1 MIPTKHCQML
11 TARQQWRRR
20 VMPDNKE
27 IPQGRVMGTIC
38 GFEPLRR
45 SVTMVSFVAAIWGCS
60 PSIQAQV
67 AAPDVNRSNIALYYQ
82 SDVPVDELQ
91 AFDIV
96 VIDPGRANPPSTVNA
111 PLTTWMARL
120 RIDPL
125 AITSDYIERVVSP
138 LWAKGYRGFL
148 VDDGHPLGA
157 AQEKADQVLRQ
168 LIIAIKQAYPE
179 AGVILRNHLVL
190 AGEIANELD
199 ALVVDG
205 VYTSASAYGGV
216 QIPPAS
222 SSKNAARDA
231 LKVLQKQH
239 PALQIVALDYCF
251 QGDRVCRRER
261 AKQIE
266 VDGWTPYVTSAS
278 IDSIGVGHIEVMPR
292 KILMVQALGEDES
305 LHTST
310 GAYTMSMPLN
320 YLGYDVHYADVN
332 TRLPPRAN
340 NDRYAGIVVA
350 LQDVVRN
357 ATAWRLWLLSQIRNG
372 TKVVFMG
379 QLGFTLDGPTARQL
393 SLRVVPDPS
402 VPTGAYVISQDAV
415 IGFEVMPAP
424 DARAIVGIAA
434 GPEATSLL
442 RVGVGKHHYD
452 VVGLTPWGGF
462 ALAPYHMHLDTVDQY
477 RWPLQP
483 LEFYRRALALPDM
496 PVPDVTSE
504 NGRRLM
510 FTQVDG
516 DGFASRGE
524 FAGATH
530 QYSGQILYDRVFKR
544 YPIPMTISVIEGE
557 TGEKG
562 AYPTISPQLEP
573 LATKIFSLP
582 HVEIASHS
590 YSHPF
595 FWTEI
600 DGDLGVRRPVGERF
614 RLSGNHK
621 FPFNLPIKGYEMDVT
636 RELEGSVDYINT
648 RLAPPG
654 KKVKIFLWSGDAMA
668 SASVLR
674 RVARAGILNINGGDT
689 TITRQ
694 APSWT
699 KIAAYGIAKGPDP
712 DEFQVYAATMN
723 ENVYTGN
730 WTGPFYGYKRVLE
743 TFEMTDT
750 PIRFKA
756 LDIYYHFYSA
766 TKKAALDAVI
776 EVFDSALKQPVVPIY
791 TSDYIRR
798 VLEWRRTVVAR
809 EGDAWLVRT
818 GDDLRQLRWPGKGV
832 PHMDQA
838 QGLAGYM
845 PGPGGL
851 YIHMGDRQAKFS
863 MSASDR
869 DALPYIHT
877 ASGFVRNFSRLGNSL
892 RLDFGGY
899 YQPFILL
906 ANADNCRV
914 AVDGKPTSGSV
925 HSGLRRVSV
934 GGHVA
939 PSVNYHSVEV
949 NCG

>member
-1 MIPTKHCQML
+1 METTCG
-11 TARQQWRRR
+11 
-20 VMPDNKE
+20 MPL
-27 IPQGRVMGTIC
+27 
-38 GFEPLRR
+38 LRR
-45 SVTMVSFVAAIWGCS
+45 SVAPVLTSVWGKYTKRLATIVSCGAAIFGW
-60 PSIQAQV
+60 PPTIQAQV
-67 AAPDVNRSNIALYYQ
+67 TYSTVNRSNIALYYQ
-82 SDVPVDELQ
+82 SDVPVDELR
-91 AFDIV
+91 AFDVV
-96 VIDPGRANPPSTVNA
+96 VIDPSRAKPPSVADA
-111 PLTTWMARL
+111 PLTTWLARL
-120 RIDPL
+120 RVDPS
-125 AITSDYIERVVSP
+125 AITPDYLERVVSP
-138 LWAKGYRGFL
+138 LWKQGYRGFL
-148 VDDGHPLGA
+148 VDDDQPLGA
-157 AQEKADQVLRQ
+157 AAESVDHALRE
-168 LIIAIKQAYPE
+168 LVAAIKQAYPE
-179 AGVILRNHLVL
+179 ASVMLRNHLAL
-190 AGEIANELD
+190 AGEIADQLD

-205 VYTSASAYGGV
+205 VYNSASAYGAM
-216 QIPPAS
+216 QTPSAP
-222 SSKNAARDA
+222 SSKIAARDS
-231 LKVLQKQH
+231 LKVLQDRH

-266 VDGWTPYVTSAS
+266 MDGWTPYVTSAA
-278 IDSIGVGHIEVMPR
+278 IDSIGVGHIEIMPR
-292 KILMVQALGEDES
+292 KILMVQALEEHES

-320 YLGYDVHYADVN
+320 YLGYDVHYADAN

-350 LQDVVRN
+350 LQNVVSN
-357 ATAWRLWLLSQIRNG
+357 ATAWRLWLLNQIQNG
-372 TKVVFMG
+372 TKVVIMG
-379 QLGFTLDGPTARQL
+379 QFGFTLDGPTARQL
-393 SLRVVPDPS
+393 SLRVVPQPK
-402 VPTGAYVISQDAV
+402 VPTGAYVVSQDPV
-415 IGFEVMPAP
+415 VGFEVMPAP
-424 DARAIVGIAA
+424 DGRAIVGIEAA
-434 GPEATSLL
+434 PETTSLL
-442 RVGVGKHHYD
+442 RVGVGKHQYD

-477 RWPLQP
+477 RWPVQP

-524 FAGATH
+524 FAGATN
-530 QYSGQILYDRVFKR
+530 QYSGQILYDRVLKR
-544 YPIPMTISVIEGE
+544 YPIPMTVSVIEGE

-562 AYPTISPQLEP
+562 AYSKLSSQLEP

-582 HVEIASHS
+582 HVEIASHT

-600 DGDLGVRRPVGERF
+600 DGEAGGRRPMNERF
-614 RLSGNHK
+614 RLSGNEK
-621 FPFNLPIKGYEMDVT
+621 FPFNLPIEGYEVDVE
-636 RELEGSVDYINT
+636 REIEGSIDYINS

-654 KKVKIFLWSGDAMA
+654 KKVEVFLWSGDAMP

-674 RVARAGILNINGGDT
+674 RVARAGVFNINGGDT

-699 KIAAYGIAKGPDP
+699 KIAAYGLAKGTNP

-723 ENVYTGN
+723 ENVYTDN

-766 TKKAALDAVI
+766 TKKAALDALTH
-776 EVFDSALKQPVVPIY
+776 VFDSALKQPVVPVY
-791 TSDYIRR
+791 TTDYIRR

-809 EGDAWLVRT
+809 EGDAWLVRS
-818 GDDLRQLRWPGKGV
+818 GDHLRQLRWPGAGV
-832 PHMDQA
+832 PHMDTA

-851 YIHMGDRQAKFS
+851 YIHMGARQANFS

-869 DALPYIHT
+869 SALPYIHT
-877 ASGFVRNFSRLGNSL
+877 ASGFVQKFSRLGSSL
-892 RLDFGGY
+892 QFDFGGY

-906 ANADNCRV
+906 ANAGNCRV
-914 AVDGKPTSGSV
+914 AVNGKPASAPV
-925 HSGLRRVSV
+925 HNGLRRVSV
-934 GGHVA
+934 GGNA
-939 PSVNYHSVEV
+939 GPSINYHSVEV

>member
-1 MIPTKHCQML
+1 MWGWSPT
-11 TARQQWRRR
+11 
-20 VMPDNKE
+20 
-27 IPQGRVMGTIC
+27 
-38 GFEPLRR
+38 
-45 SVTMVSFVAAIWGCS
+45 
-60 PSIQAQV
+60 IQAQL
-67 AAPDVNRSNIALYYQ
+67 ASSAVNRSNIALYYQ
-82 SDVPVDELQ
+82 SDVPVDELR
-91 AFDIV
+91 AFDVV
-96 VIDPGRANPPSTVNA
+96 VIDPSRAKLPSVA
-111 PLTTWMARL
+111 DARLTTWSARL
-120 RIDPL
+120 RVDPS
-125 AITSDYIERVVSP
+125 AITPDYIERVVSP
-138 LWAKGYRGFL
+138 LWAQGYRGFL
-148 VDDGHPLGA
+148 VDDDEPLGA
-157 AQEKADQVLRQ
+157 VREHVDQVLRQ
-168 LIIAIKQAYPE
+168 LIAAIKRAYPE
-179 AGVILRNHLVL
+179 AGVILRNHLAL

-205 VYTSASAYGGV
+205 VYNSASAYGAV
-216 QIPPAS
+216 QTPPGPS
-222 SSKNAARDA
+222 NKNAARDS
-231 LKVLQKQH
+231 LKVLQSRN
-239 PALQIVALDYCF
+239 PALQVVALDYCF

-266 VDGWTPYVTSAS
+266 MDGWTPYVTSAA

-292 KILMVQALGEDES
+292 KILMVQTLEKDES

-320 YLGYDVHYADVN
+320 YLGYDLHYADAN
-332 TRLPPRAN
+332 TRLPLRVN

-350 LQDVVRN
+350 LQNVVSN
-357 ATAWRLWLLSQIRNG
+357 ATAWRLWLLNQIRNG

-379 QLGFTLDGPTARQL
+379 QFGFTLDGPTARQL
-393 SLRVVPDPS
+393 SLRVVPEPA
-402 VPTGAYVISQDAV
+402 VPTGAYVLSQDPV

-424 DARAIVGIAA
+424 DARAIVGIEA
-434 GPEATSLL
+434 GPETTSLL

-462 ALAPYHMHLDTVDQY
+462 ALPPYHMHLDTVDQY

-483 LEFYRRALALPDM
+483 LEFYRRALALPDI

-524 FAGATH
+524 FAGATN
-530 QYSGQILYDRVFKR
+530 QYSGEILYERVFKR
-544 YPIPMTISVIEGE
+544 YPIPMTVSVIEGE

-562 AYPTISPQLEP
+562 AYPKLSSKLEP

-582 HVEIASHS
+582 HVEIASHT

-595 FWTEI
+595 FWTQI
-600 DGDLGVRRPVGERF
+600 DGDVGKRRPMNERF
-614 RLSGNHK
+614 RLSGNDK
-621 FPFNLPIKGYEMDVT
+621 FPFNLPVEGYELDVH
-636 RELEGSVDYINT
+636 RELEGSIDYINS

-654 KKVKIFLWSGDAMA
+654 KKVEVFLWSGDAMP

-674 RVARAGILNINGGDT
+674 RVARAGVFNINGGDT

-699 KIAAYGIAKGPDP
+699 NIAAYGLAKGTNP

-730 WTGPFYGYKRVLE
+730 WTGPYYGYQRVLE

-766 TKKAALDAVI
+766 TKKAALDALTR
-776 EVFDSALKQPVVPIY
+776 VFDSTLKQPVVPIY
-791 TSDYIRR
+791 TTDYIRR

-809 EGDAWLVRT
+809 EGEAWLVRS
-818 GDDLRQLRWPGKGV
+818 GDHLRQLRWPGEGV
-832 PHMDQA
+832 PHMSTA
-838 QGLAGYM
+838 RGLAGYM

-851 YIHMGDRQAKFS
+851 YIHMGAGEARFS
-863 MSASDR
+863 MSGSER
-869 DALPYIHT
+869 SALPYIHT
-877 ASGFVRNFSRLGNSL
+877 ASGFVRNFSRLGSSL
-892 RLDFGGY
+892 HFDFGGY
-899 YQPFILL
+899 YKPFFLL
-906 ANADNCRV
+906 ANAGNCRV
-914 AVDGKPTSGSV
+914 AVNGKPASAPI
-925 HSGLRRVSV
+925 HNGLRRVSV
-934 GGHVA
+934 GGNVA